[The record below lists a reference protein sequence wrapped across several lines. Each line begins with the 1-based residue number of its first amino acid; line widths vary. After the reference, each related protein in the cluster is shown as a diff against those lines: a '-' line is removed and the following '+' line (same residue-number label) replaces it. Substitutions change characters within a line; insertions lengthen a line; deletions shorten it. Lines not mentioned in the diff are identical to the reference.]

1 MHNKDHFTQMLA
13 FLWACQ
19 YGNFSAAAREKNM
32 SPSAISKLITRLEQ
46 RIKVRLFLRET
57 HHLVLTSEGEQY
69 LRSVRHVVDAIA
81 ECDAVAE
88 SLPHKVSGTLKIQT
102 MASFAKHQILP
113 WLPEFL
119 MTYPHLS
126 IEIQGEPQLI
136 DTFEQGLDVA
146 IHSGVLPCSS
156 RIARKIGMTNWIT
169 CAAPSYLE
177 KYGVPNHPEQLLRHR
192 CLQFSFDTPWNTWVY
207 TLGSE
212 NIVVPVVPQLRFK
225 QGDFI
230 RSMALSGAGIVRLA
244 DFHIGE
250 DIRQGRLIP
259 LLTEFLTQEE
269 QPVYLIYAD
278 RVNISPRIKAFVTFL
293 EDKIRRHPWQIPE
306 VKQQNLSQQSYD

>member
-1 MHNKDHFTQMLA
+1 MHSKDHFTQMLA
-13 FLWACQ
+13 FLWTCQ
-19 YGNFSAAAREKNM
+19 YKSFSAAAREKNM

-57 HHLVLTSEGEQY
+57 HHLVLTNEGEQY
-69 LRSVRHVVDAIA
+69 LRSVRHVVDALA

-88 SLPHKVSGTLKIQT
+88 SLPYKVSGALKIQT

-119 MTYPHLS
+119 ATYPHLS
-126 IEIQGEPQLI
+126 IEIQGEPQLV
-136 DTFEQGLDVA
+136 DTFEQGLDIA

-156 RIARKIGMTNWIT
+156 RIARRIGMTNWIT
-169 CAAPSYLE
+169 CAAPSYIEAHGLPT
-177 KYGVPNHPEQLLRHR
+177 YPDQLMKHR
-192 CLQFSFDTPWNTWVY
+192 CLQFSFETPWNSWVY
-207 TLGSE
+207 LIEGE
-212 NIVVPVVPQLRFK
+212 NIVVPVVPQLSFK

-250 DIRQGRLIP
+250 DIRQGRLVP
-259 LLTEFLTQEE
+259 LLNEFSVQDE

-278 RVNISPRIKAFVTFL
+278 RVNISPRIKAFTAFL
-293 EDKIRRHPWQIPE
+293 EEKIRCHPWQVSP
-306 VKQQNLSQQSYD
+306 NF